1 MMQINDY
8 FQLMV
13 ERNASDLHLSSG
25 APPMFRVAGT
35 MTPVNDLVLTNE
47 QVQSLIGAIFPERNR
62 AEWER
67 CHDTDFGYQFNGIA
81 RFRCNVFADRNGT
94 GGVFRL
100 IPTKIRSFQEL
111 GLPETIKKLCFLT
124 KGLVLVTG
132 PTGDGKS
139 TTLAAIIDF
148 INEHRTDHVITIE
161 DPIEFVH
168 TNKKCLIT
176 QREVHSHT
184 ESFKRALRAALRED
198 PDIVL
203 IGEMRDLETV
213 RIALETAETGHL
225 VFATLHTTTAA
236 GTVDRLINQFPTD
249 EQGQVRTSL
258 AEILRGV
265 ISQTL
270 CKRKAGGRVLALEIL
285 LGTYALAANI
295 REGKIHQIPMT
306 IQTGRKDGMCF
317 LNDSLLD
324 LLVNGVI
331 EPTEAYQRSV
341 VKDELIKRM
350 ATIPGLHSPNGKPW
364 TEEDLVKAATTA

>member
-1 MMQINDY
+1 MMPVNDY
-8 FQLMV
+8 FRLML
-13 ERNASDLHLSSG
+13 ERNASDLHLSSHHL
-25 APPMFRVAGT
+25 PMFRIGGEMVVAGEQ
-35 MTPVNDLVLTNE
+35 VLTSE
-47 QVQSLIGAIFPERNR
+47 VVQSLISEIIPDRNR
-62 AEWER
+62 LEWEQ
-67 CHDTDFGYQFNGIA
+67 CHDTDFAYELDSVA
-81 RFRCNVFADRNGT
+81 RFRCNVFRDRYGI
-94 GGVFRL
+94 GAVFRL
-100 IPTKIRSFQEL
+100 IPTRIMSFQEL
-111 GLPETIKKLCFLT
+111 GLPETLKKLCFLT

-132 PTGDGKS
+132 PTGSGKS
-139 TTLAAIIDF
+139 TTLAAMIDF
-148 INEHRTDHVITIE
+148 INDNRTDHIITIE

-168 TNKKCLIT
+168 ANKKCLIN

-203 IGEMRDLETV
+203 VGEMRDLETV

-236 GTVDRLINQFPTD
+236 GTVDRLINQFPAE
-249 EQGQVRTSL
+249 EQAQVRTSL
-258 AEILRGV
+258 AESLRGV

-317 LNDSLLD
+317 LNDSLLE
-324 LLVNGVI
+324 LTVNGVI

-350 ATIPGLHSPNGKPW
+350 AAVPSLRTPKGAAW
-364 TEEDLVKAATTA
+364 TEEELVKAAVA